1 MARTK
6 AQVRQVLAKT
16 EPATSVLAIRKKHRK
31 RPGTKAL
38 QEIRRLQKST
48 DNIVPKAAL
57 RRCVA
62 EIAQDT
68 CGQFNLSGVRFE
80 KSAMQA
86 IHAAAEDYITEL
98 MTKTVQYSIHAKRVT
113 LMDKDLRLALENLK
127 AIYKCES
134 A

>member
-6 AQVRQVLAKT
+6 AQVRHVLAKT
-16 EPATSVLAIRKKHRK
+16 EPTTTTLAIRKKHRK

-38 QEIRRLQKST
+38 QEIRRLQKGT
-48 DNIVPKAAL
+48 DNLIPKAAL

-62 EIAQDT
+62 EIAQDI
-68 CGQFNLSGVRFE
+68 CKQFNLNGVRFE

-86 IHAAAEDYITEL
+86 MHAAVEDYLTEL
-98 MTKTVQYSIHAKRVT
+98 MTKTVQYSVHAGRVT
-113 LMDKDLRLALENLK
+113 LMVKDLRLALENLK